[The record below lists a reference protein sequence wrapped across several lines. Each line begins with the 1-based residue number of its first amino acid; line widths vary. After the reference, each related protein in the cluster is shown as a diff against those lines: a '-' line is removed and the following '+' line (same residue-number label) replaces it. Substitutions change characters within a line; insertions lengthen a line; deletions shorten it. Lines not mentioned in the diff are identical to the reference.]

1 MKSIVPGPLL
11 CFVLHRFYHRP
22 QDFKILCGVLEFLVM
37 AYLFLHI
44 IAWLTNSYTL
54 IFNDEF
60 SGERYGLVRHR
71 VAVPGMQSYMLLVSL
86 FYISNMDRRFSKVA
100 SFQKWL
106 HFVIY
111 IYFIVFIYMSKSY
124 LIATMIPI
132 IAFMIYKRVLNILAL
147 LSLSLIL
154 IVGGILWTSN
164 GIVKEDNIISY
175 YYDDFVNDTN
185 HSAEP
190 RKEGLVQYYSLFK
203 ETNTLGFGHAAIHYD
218 RRVAD
223 LVEKERIQY
232 VDIGVI
238 GVFYQYG
245 VPMLIVSIVII
256 TFMIKNLIEA
266 AKLSNPMIRN
276 LSNCLSFFLIYLL
289 LSLTPLWLHE
299 GRAFLFGFILYCF
312 MLIEDEIERENLS
325 KTASR
330 IKTRH
335 SHPGAGYW
343 E

>member
-1 MKSIVPGPLL
+1 M
-11 CFVLHRFYHRP
+11 
-22 QDFKILCGVLEFLVM
+22 
-37 AYLFLHI
+37 
-44 IAWLTNSYTL
+44 
-54 IFNDEF
+54 
-60 SGERYGLVRHR
+60 
-71 VAVPGMQSYMLLVSL
+71 AVPGMQSYMLLVSL

-266 AKLSNPMIRN
+266 AKLSNPMIRI
-276 LSNCLSFFLIYLL
+276 LSNCLSFSLIYLL